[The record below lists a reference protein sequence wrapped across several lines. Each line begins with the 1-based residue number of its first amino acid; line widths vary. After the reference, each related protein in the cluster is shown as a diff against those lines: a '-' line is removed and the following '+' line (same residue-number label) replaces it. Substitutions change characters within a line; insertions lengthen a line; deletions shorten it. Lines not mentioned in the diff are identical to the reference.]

1 MAGGCPIDEAI
12 PSTAVF
18 DRRIRSNRLIEVGV
32 IIVGVPDDDAVLG
45 PSSQRVFMYSKA
57 VRHLLFRQHS
67 SISKSLVAWAKP
79 ITVDQ
84 VSDT

>member
-1 MAGGCPIDEAI
+1 VAGRCPIDEAI

-18 DRRIRSNRLIEVGV
+18 DRRIRSDRLIEVGV

-45 PSSQRVFMYSKA
+45 PSSQRLFMYSKA
-57 VRHLLFRQHS
+57 VRHFLFRQHS